1 MAKSY
6 KKLVC
11 MLAYL
16 PAVMFFY
23 GTNIWATEV
32 KGDSTPY
39 SQSHQFRL
47 SRHHNSRL
55 INGSSWLLVRM
66 VKNGQQ
72 LSRAQIGDRV
82 TLSFESGGRG
92 VSGSGGCNN
101 YGGSARLESDN
112 IFFSSMVSGQR
123 YCSQE
128 IMAIGQMFFESLS
141 LVTEFRQIDQQH
153 LMIRDLDKKV
163 ILEFTNTKS
172 VSQY

>member
-101 YGGSARLESDN
+101 YGGSARLESDY
-112 IFFSSMVSGQR
+112 IFFSNMVSGQR

-128 IMAIGQMFFESLS
+128 IMAIEQMFFESLS